1 LTLSAGK
8 LRLEGEGVSEP
19 AGFTPFPVTVIT
31 CGLPLALSA
40 MLIWSVLLPGVVG
53 VNVIWIAHVPP
64 PAGTAAPQLL
74 VWAKSPPAT
83 MLVMSRG
90 ALPAFVSA
98 TVRGSLPLL
107 RAWFPKFT
115 CCGVR
120 AIPGASRPLTFAT
133 KALLEALPA

>member
-1 LTLSAGK
+1 MTVSAGK
-8 LRLEGEGVSEP
+8 LKLDGEGTSEP

-40 MLIWSVLLPGVVG
+40 MVICSVVLPGVVG
-53 VNVIWIAHVPP
+53 VNLIWMVQAPP
-64 PAGTAAPQLL
+64 PAGTTAPQLL

-90 ALPAFVSA
+90 ALPALVSA
-98 TVRGSLPLL
+98 TVCGSLALR

-115 CCGVR
+115 
-120 AIPGASRPLTFAT
+120 S
-133 KALLEALPA
+133 